1 MYLPKRKQQI
11 QYICN
16 NIDLHD
22 KLNTNA
28 LKKHCSKVQIIP
40 GTIIDNII
48 CSLFI
53 DIHGGM
59 LWLMTKTGQTEQVDL
74 NSLNGLTPSAAKES
88 LALRGSSLNYGHFS
102 SMFLNA
108 EPSAGIRRMS
118 SP

>member
-1 MYLPKRKQQI
+1 M
-11 QYICN
+11 CN

-40 GTIIDNII
+40 RTIIANII

-59 LWLMTKTGQTEQVDL
+59 LLLITKTGQTEQVDL
-74 NSLNGLTPSAAKES
+74 ISANGLTPSAAKES
-88 LALRGSSLNYGHFS
+88 LSLRGSSLKRGHFS
-102 SMFLNA
+102 FMFVNA
-108 EPSAGIRRMS
+108 EPSAGIRRIS
-118 SP
+118 SSLLFRAW